1 MIIHVK
7 ELDLYIAERVKVTLF
22 VMQGPATDEF
32 YDAMPSLRSMV
43 PSSVSSFLSA
53 SIHASTQ
60 SFASATSALSS
71 RGHSDA
77 SQLSGELSRREP
89 SPTC

>member
-1 MIIHVK
+1 M
-7 ELDLYIAERVKVTLF
+7 LNGSKVTLF

-53 SIHASTQ
+53 SIRASTQ
-60 SFASATSALSS
+60 SFASATSALSG

-77 SQLSGELSRREP
+77 SQLSGELSRRGPTP
-89 SPTC
+89 SC